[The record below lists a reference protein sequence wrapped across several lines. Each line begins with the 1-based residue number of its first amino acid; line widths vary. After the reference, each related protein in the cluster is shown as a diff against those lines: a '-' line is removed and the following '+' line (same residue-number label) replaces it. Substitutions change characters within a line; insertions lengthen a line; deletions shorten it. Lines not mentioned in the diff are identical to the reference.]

1 MFENQVELEKV
12 VFGEHLKELRESANL
27 KQKDLSE
34 VLGIKQNSLSSY
46 ENGKRFPEMMT
57 LLKIAKYFNVSI
69 DSLVYEVDQD
79 KERVIN
85 KGKNLI
91 LELDKGTDVEG
102 VIEKFNL
109 VVDGEE
115 LDFEAK
121 KRILEQI
128 KFEYLKKNN
137 VI

>member
-1 MFENQVELEKV
+1 MELEKV

-91 LELDKGTDVEG
+91 LELDKGTDVEK